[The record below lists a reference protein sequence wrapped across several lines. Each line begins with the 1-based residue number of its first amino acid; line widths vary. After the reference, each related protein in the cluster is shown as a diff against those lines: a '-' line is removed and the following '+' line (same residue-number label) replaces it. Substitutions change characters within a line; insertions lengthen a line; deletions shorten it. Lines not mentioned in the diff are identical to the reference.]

1 MTSRSSH
8 RYKATRAGIKVVHVV
23 ILRRIPG
30 SPAMLRINGIV
41 YRAITRTVER
51 FETWRAKGFDS

>member
-30 SPAMLRINGIV
+30 TPAMLRFNGIV
-41 YRAITRTVER
+41 YRALTRTIER
-51 FETWRAKGFDS
+51 FETWRARGMNA